1 MSLSRSTSLRAGRP
15 PRAGILAVLAAALSL
30 TGCMSD
36 NRIVQNPVDIDYKK
50 THPIVLTE
58 GNRTIDVFVAGGAGA
73 IGGRQI
79 GDIRSFAQE
88 YRRSGHGPLVVAM
101 PETDPAASQ
110 IVPSIRKALAEAGVR
125 APVIAAYRPIDEG
138 MAPVKLTFVR
148 LKADVATQCGRY
160 PDDLSGVRRFE
171 SKENVPYQNFGCS
184 YQSAL
189 AQQVADPLDLV
200 RGRPTSAP
208 YAPRITTVLTKFGK
222 GEPTAVVY
230 PDEAKNKIDKAV
242 GQ

>member
-1 MSLSRSTSLRAGRP
+1 
-15 PRAGILAVLAAALSL
+15 
-30 TGCMSD
+30 
-36 NRIVQNPVDIDYKK
+36 
-50 THPIVLTE
+50 
-58 GNRTIDVFVAGGAGA
+58 
-73 IGGRQI
+73 
-79 GDIRSFAQE
+79 
-88 YRRSGHGPLVVAM
+88 M
-101 PETDPAASQ
+101 PETDPTASQ

-160 PDDLSGVRRFE
+160 PDDLSGIRRFE
-171 SKENVPYQNFGCS
+171 SKENVPYQNFGCA

-200 RGRPTSAP
+200 RGRPASAP

-222 GEPTAVVY
+222 SEPTAVVY
-230 PDEAKNKIDKAV
+230 PDETKNKIDKAV